1 MIDIENLVFD
11 TVFNQLST
19 IYQDANITAGYDEMT
34 ATFPTVIVRQTN
46 NQPYRAS
53 DTDDCAENHARITFE
68 IEVISD
74 KQDTGRSECHE
85 ILADADAI
93 MQSMKFRRV
102 HMNRPINVDRT
113 LWRQYAR
120 YEVIAAKGREVT
132 TIVDGK
138 SVTNTVFD
146 MYRR

>member
-11 TVFNQLST
+11 TFFNQLSL
-19 IYQDANITAGYDEMT
+19 IHQDANITAGYDEKT
-34 ATFPTVIVRQTN
+34 ATFPPVIVRQTN

-53 DTDDCAENHARITFE
+53 ATDDCSENHSRITFE

-85 ILADADAI
+85 ILADADEI

-102 HMNRPINVDRT
+102 HLNRPLNIDRT

-138 SVTNTVFD
+138 PVTNTVFD

>member
-11 TVFNQLST
+11 TVFNQLSLL
-19 IYQDANITAGYDEMT
+19 YQDINITAGYDEKT
-34 ATFPTVIVRQTN
+34 ATFPCVIVRQTN
-46 NQPYRAS
+46 NQPYRDSA
-53 DTDDCAENHARITFE
+53 TDDCSENHSRITFE
-68 IEVISD
+68 IEVMSD
-74 KQDTGRSECHE
+74 KQDTGRSECHS
-85 ILADADAI
+85 ILANADTI

-102 HMNRPINVDRT
+102 HMNRALNVDRT
-113 LWRQYAR
+113 LWRKYAR

-132 TIVDGK
+132 TIVDGE